1 MINKHRHHK
10 TLDESGSNGCG
21 GRSHVVHLSV
31 YGSISIGWFGS
42 PPPPP
47 PCPHSRTQAKA
58 QCSGRSV
65 RRSSWGRRVRPLLPP
80 LFARAPACSPA
91 RSLSLPSSFL
101 PSSLPTSFLRLGRS
115 VCTTPVPSAV
125 TLIRRSDM
133 TDDDAELR
141 STDLRPP
148 DARTSFTVVVVD
160 ISGRKIRLPEPRALL
175 RKDVKDHSIHF
186 NYF

>member
-1 MINKHRHHK
+1 MAMINKHRHHK

-31 YGSISIGWFGS
+31 AASIYGSIFIGWFGS

-91 RSLSLPSSFL
+91 RSPSLPLFFRPPFL
-101 PSSLPTSFLRLGRS
+101 LLFCDSVGRS

-125 TLIRRSDM
+125 TLIRSDM

-141 STDLRPP
+141 STALRPWNELYC
-148 DARTSFTVVVVD
+148 SC
-160 ISGRKIRLPEPRALL
+160 S
-175 RKDVKDHSIHF
+175 
-186 NYF
+186 